1 MDSDAAARRPEA
13 VGGRADAARAAH
25 AARVDPLDQTLAALA
40 EPQRRAIVEALREG
54 ELRPSELADRLAI
67 SRPALSRHLRVLRQ
81 AGLVSQQAGEPDA
94 RARPIRLQPARLGA
108 VRHWL
113 ETVEAFWADQLGAF
127 KRHAERPASDRGPA
141 PAERPV
147 RDEGPVPAEGAVRGQ
162 GPVPADKGATTP
174 GTRR

>member
-1 MDSDAAARRPEA
+1 MDSDAADRRPEA
-13 VGGRADAARAAH
+13 VGGPNGTARIAGT
-25 AARVDPLDQTLAALA
+25 ARVDDLDQTLAALA

-127 KRHAERPASDRGPA
+127 KRHAERPASARGPA
-141 PAERPV
+141 PGDRPV
-147 RDEGPVPAEGAVRGQ
+147 RDEGQVPAEGAVLGQ
-162 GPVPADKGATTP
+162 GPVPADEGATTP